1 MDIATGVLGIVL
13 LFVLIAF
20 GANVMVALGLVGVV
34 GLTWLVGLQAATSV
48 LSTVFFETTHSFHF
62 SVIPLFLLMGFFALR
77 AGLGADVYE
86 AAHRWLGGIRGGLA
100 ISTTV
105 AAAGF
110 GAASGSS
117 VGTATV
123 FTKIAL
129 SEMLDRGYDK
139 GLASA
144 SIAIAGTLAVM
155 IPPSAVMVI
164 FGILTD
170 TSIGKLLIAGILPGF
185 VFGFLLCIAIYI
197 KVRLHPASAPV
208 AENSSTLWE
217 KIYSLRLAGPL
228 VLVIA
233 SVISGLYLGVFT
245 PTEAG
250 AMGALFT
257 LALAIIRQR
266 GVAGLKLRETL
277 LDTVR
282 TTAMIFAVIICALV
296 FSRFLAIS
304 GITHEIGELLTTM
317 DVNRWWIVLIV
328 TMIYLVL
335 GTMMDAPA
343 LLAISLPVTYPVM
356 IKLGFDPVWFGVYVV
371 LLVEIAAI
379 TPPVG
384 INCFVV
390 QAASGGQIELEDVF
404 RGLVPFLI
412 AGVVM
417 LVLLCLIPDLALY
430 LPNSMK

>member
-1 MDIATGVLGIVL
+1 MNLYLGIAGIFA
-13 LFVLIAF
+13 LFAMIAF
-20 GANVMVALGLVGVV
+20 GANVMVALGIVGFFGLMGLVGFE
-34 GLTWLVGLQAATSV
+34 AALSV

-62 SVIPLFLLMGFFALR
+62 TVIPLFLLMGFFALR

-86 AAHRWLGGIRGGLA
+86 AAHSWLGGVRGGLA

-129 SEMLDRGYDK
+129 PEMLDRGYDK

-164 FGILTD
+164 YGILTD
-170 TSIGKLLIAGILPGF
+170 SSIGKLLMAGIIPGI
-185 VFGFLLCIAIYI
+185 VFGLLLCLAIYI
-197 KVRLHPASAPV
+197 TARRKPHMAPRS
-208 AENSSTLWE
+208 ENTSTWGQR
-217 KIYSLRLAGPL
+217 IYSLRLAGPL
-228 VLVIA
+228 ALIIFSIIA
-233 SVISGLYLGVFT
+233 GIYLGVFT

-257 LALAIIRQR
+257 LILAIIRQR
-266 GVAGLKLRETL
+266 SFKGLQMKQIL

-282 TTAMIFAVIICALV
+282 TSAMIFAVIICALV
-296 FSRFLAIS
+296 FSRFLALS
-304 GITHEIGELLTTM
+304 GLTSDIGNALSTM
-317 DVNRWWIVLIV
+317 DVNPWFVVFIV

-356 IKLGFDPVWFGVYVV
+356 TKLGFDPIWFGVYVV
-371 LLVEIAAI
+371 LLVEIAAVS
-379 TPPVG
+379 PPVG

-390 QAASGGQIELEDVF
+390 QASSEGRVELEDVF
-404 RGLVPFLI
+404 KGLVPFLV
-412 AGVVM
+412 AGAVM
-417 LVLLCLIPDLALY
+417 LLLLCFFPQLALY
-430 LPNSMK
+430 IPNTMK

>member
-1 MDIATGVLGIVL
+1 MNLYLGIFGIFA
-13 LFVLIAF
+13 LFGMIAF
-20 GANVMVALGLVGVV
+20 GANVMVALGIVGFFGLMGLVGFE
-34 GLTWLVGLQAATSV
+34 AALSV

-62 SVIPLFLLMGFFALR
+62 TVIPLFLLMGFFALR
-77 AGLGADVYE
+77 AGLGSDVYE
-86 AAHRWLGGIRGGLA
+86 AAHSWLGGVRGGLA

-129 SEMLDRGYDK
+129 PEMLERGYDK

-164 FGILTD
+164 YGILTD
-170 TSIGKLLIAGILPGF
+170 SSIGKLLMAGILPGI
-185 VFGFLLCIAIYI
+185 VFGILLCLAIYI
-197 KVRLHPASAPV
+197 TARRRPDMAPRSENKASWGAR
-208 AENSSTLWE
+208 
-217 KIYSLRLAGPL
+217 IYSLRLAGPL
-228 VLVIA
+228 ALIVFSIIA
-233 SVISGLYLGVFT
+233 GIYLGVFT

-257 LALAIIRQR
+257 LILAIIRQR
-266 GVAGLKLRETL
+266 GFKGLQLQQIL

-282 TTAMIFAVIICALV
+282 TSAMIFAVIICALV
-296 FSRFLAIS
+296 FSRFLALS
-304 GITHEIGELLTTM
+304 GLTFEIGNSLSTM
-317 DVNRWWIVLIV
+317 DVNPWFVVFIV

-356 IKLGFDPVWFGVYVV
+356 TKLGFDPIWFGVYVV
-371 LLVEIAAI
+371 LLVEIAAVS
-379 TPPVG
+379 PPVG

-390 QAASGGQIELEDVF
+390 QASSDGRVELEDVF
-404 RGLVPFLI
+404 KGLVPFLI
-412 AGVVM
+412 AGGIM
-417 LVLLCLIPDLALY
+417 LLLLCFFPQLALY
-430 LPNSMK
+430 IPDSMR

>member
-1 MDIATGVLGIVL
+1 MDVATGVVGIVL

-170 TSIGKLLIAGILPGF
+170 TSIGQLLL
-185 VFGFLLCIAIYI
+185 
-197 KVRLHPASAPV
+197 
-208 AENSSTLWE
+208 LWE
-217 KIYSLRLAGPL
+217 NHP
-228 VLVIA
+228 
-233 SVISGLYLGVFT
+233 YLL
-245 PTEAG
+245 P
-250 AMGALFT
+250 
-257 LALAIIRQR
+257 
-266 GVAGLKLRETL
+266 
-277 LDTVR
+277 
-282 TTAMIFAVIICALV
+282 FA
-296 FSRFLAIS
+296 
-304 GITHEIGELLTTM
+304 
-317 DVNRWWIVLIV
+317 
-328 TMIYLVL
+328 
-335 GTMMDAPA
+335 
-343 LLAISLPVTYPVM
+343 
-356 IKLGFDPVWFGVYVV
+356 
-371 LLVEIAAI
+371 
-379 TPPVG
+379 
-384 INCFVV
+384 
-390 QAASGGQIELEDVF
+390 
-404 RGLVPFLI
+404 
-412 AGVVM
+412 
-417 LVLLCLIPDLALY
+417 
-430 LPNSMK
+430 